1 LDCQWSEEEYRG
13 DAYKDYAWA
22 CDVVEVE
29 IDADTLELRIPR
41 TTSVVEIGRAIHPVL
56 AEGQVA
62 GGTLQALGWGA
73 MEDVKMEKGRY
84 RNNSVSTYIIPTAV
98 DAPDFR
104 IEIAEAPS
112 PYGPWGAKGLGELPM
127 DGGAP
132 ALAAAVEDALGVF
145 ATELPLTS
153 DRLHALLQ
161 RDDRGGDRR

>member
-1 LDCQWSEEEYRG
+1 
-13 DAYKDYAWA
+13 
-22 CDVVEVE
+22 
-29 IDADTLELRIPR
+29 
-41 TTSVVEIGRAIHPVL
+41 
-56 AEGQVA
+56 
-62 GGTLQALGWGA
+62 
-73 MEDVKMEKGRY
+73 M
-84 RNNSVSTYIIPTAV
+84 